1 MSAMPGPLLD
11 LSPSDPRLQGI
22 LGDSHRRLQT
32 LIDEAQVTARAFYQK
47 TLGRPAS
54 IEEVIDEIFAA
65 VERDGDAAVVRYVHA
80 FDGAALPPER
90 LRVTSAEIA
99 AATART
105 SGTIRQ
111 AIDLAVAQVSAY
123 QRRLLPR
130 GFGENLDEPLGV
142 RWLAVDSAGAYV
154 PGGAGGTLPL
164 FSSVIMNLVPA
175 KVAGVPRTVLV
186 TPPRRDGSIADEVLA
201 AAQAVGVDEVY
212 RVGGIPAIAA
222 LAVGTT
228 SCPAVDTI
236 VGPGNIFVTLAK
248 RRAYGRVNLDM
259 LAGPSEVLV
268 IADGS
273 ADPRFVATDLLSQA
287 EHDVLA
293 MCILLA
299 IGDGVADAVQA
310 EIAKALAAL
319 PDERRRVAS
328 ESVARFG
335 RLVRCPDMASAAAI
349 SNKVAPEHLE
359 LLVADPRAVLPLIRN
374 AGAVFVGPWSPEPIG
389 DYLAGP
395 SHTLPTGGGARRW
408 SGIGTDTFMRR
419 SSIINLG
426 EADFRRMA
434 PAGMAMARAEGLEA
448 HARSIEVRL
457 ASRP

>member
-1 MSAMPGPLLD
+1 MPGPLLD
-11 LSPSDPRLQGI
+11 LTPSDPRLQGI
-22 LGDSHRRLQT
+22 LGDSHRRMQT
-32 LIDEAQVTARAFYQK
+32 LVDEAQAKARAFYHK

-54 IEEVIDEIFAA
+54 IEEVIDEIFTA
-65 VERDGDAAVVRYVHA
+65 VEREGDAGVVRYVKA

-90 LRVTSAEIA
+90 LRVTAAEID
-99 AATART
+99 AATGRT
-105 SGTIRQ
+105 APEIRT
-111 AIDLAVAQVSAY
+111 AIELAVAQVTAY

-130 GFGENLDEPLGV
+130 GFGEALDEPLGV

-175 KVAGVPRTVLV
+175 KVAGVQRTVLV

-201 AAQAVGVDEVY
+201 AARAVGVDEVY
-212 RVGGIPAIAA
+212 RIGGIPAIAA
-222 LAVGTT
+222 LAVGTP

-268 IADGS
+268 IADAS
-273 ADPRFVATDLLSQA
+273 ADPRFVAADLLSQA

-293 MCILLA
+293 MCILLT
-299 IGDGVADAVQA
+299 IGDGVADAIQA
-310 EIAKALAAL
+310 EVASALAAL
-319 PDERRRVAS
+319 PAERRAVAS

-335 RLVRCPDMASAAAI
+335 RLVRCPDIATAARI
-349 SNKVAPEHLE
+349 SNQVAPEHLE
-359 LLVADPRAVLPLIRN
+359 LLVADPRAALSLIRN

-389 DYLAGP
+389 DYIAGP

-408 SGIGTDTFMRR
+408 SGIGTDTFMKR
-419 SSIINLG
+419 SSIINLA

-434 PAGMAMARAEGLEA
+434 GAGMAMARAEGLEA

-457 ASRP
+457 GSGAQR

>member
-1 MSAMPGPLLD
+1 MTILTELT
-11 LSPSDPRLQGI
+11 PSDPRLADL
-22 LGDSHRRLQT
+22 LGDTHLRLQN
-32 LIDEAQVTARAFYQK
+32 LIDEAQVKARAFYAR
-47 TLGRPAS
+47 TLGRPAA

-65 VERDGDAAVVRYVHA
+65 VEREGDAAVVRYVQA

-90 LRVTSAEIA
+90 LRVTPAEIA
-99 AATART
+99 AATARCP
-105 SGTIRQ
+105 SGIRA
-111 AIDLAVAQVSAY
+111 AIDLAVAQVTAY
-123 QRRLLPR
+123 QRRLMPR
-130 GFGENLDEPLGV
+130 GFGERLDEPLGV
-142 RWLAVDSAGAYV
+142 RWLPVDSAGAYV
-154 PGGAGGTLPL
+154 PGGAAGTLPL

-175 KVAGVPRTVLV
+175 TVAGVPRTVLV

-201 AAQAVGVDEVY
+201 AAQAVGVSEVY

-222 LAVGTT
+222 LAVGTPSMPRVET
-228 SCPAVDTI
+228 V

-248 RRAYGRVNLDM
+248 RRAYGRVQLDM

-268 IADGS
+268 IADRS
-273 ADPRFVATDLLSQA
+273 ADPRHIAADLLSQA

-299 IGDGVADAVQA
+299 VGDGVAAAVQA
-310 EIAKALAAL
+310 EVARQLDAL
-319 PDERRRVAS
+319 PAERRAVAT

-335 RLVRCPDMASAAAI
+335 RLVRCPDLAVAVDLANRIAA
-349 SNKVAPEHLE
+349 EHLE
-359 LLVADPRAVLPLIRN
+359 LLVADPAAVLPRIRN

-389 DYLAGP
+389 DYVAGP
-395 SHTLPTGGGARRW
+395 SHTLPTGGGAKRW
-408 SGIGTDTFMRR
+408 SGIGADTFLRR

-426 EADFRRMA
+426 EADFRRLA

-457 ASRP
+457 GG

>member
-1 MSAMPGPLLD
+1 MSGPLLD
-11 LSPSDPRLQGI
+11 LTPSDPRLAGI
-22 LGDSHRRLQT
+22 LGDSHRRFQT
-32 LIDEAQVTARAFYQK
+32 LVDEAQAKASAFYAK
-47 TLGRPAS
+47 TLGRAAT
-54 IEEVIDEIFAA
+54 IEQVIDEIFAA

-90 LRVTSAEIA
+90 LRVSSAEIR
-99 AATART
+99 AATDRVSAP
-105 SGTIRQ
+105 IRA
-111 AIDLAVAQVSAY
+111 AIDQAVSQVTAY

-142 RWLAVDSAGAYV
+142 RWLPVDSAGAYV

-212 RVGGIPAIAA
+212 RIGGIPAIAA
-222 LAVGTT
+222 LAVGTPA
-228 SCPAVDTI
+228 CPQVDTI

-268 IADGS
+268 IADDS
-273 ADPRFVATDLLSQA
+273 ADPRFIAADLLSQA

-299 IGDGVADAVQA
+299 VGDQVAERVQA
-310 EIAKALAAL
+310 EVARQLAAL
-319 PDERRRVAS
+319 PDERRRVAT

-335 RLVRCPDMASAAAI
+335 RLVRCPDLASAVRI
-349 SNKVAPEHLE
+349 SNQVAPEHLE
-359 LLVADPRAVLPLIRN
+359 LLVADPRLVLPGIRN

-389 DYLAGP
+389 DYIAGP

-408 SGIGTDTFMRR
+408 SGIGTDTFMKR
-419 SSIINLG
+419 SSIINLDQAG
-426 EADFRRMA
+426 FRTMA
-434 PAGMAMARAEGLEA
+434 EAGMIMARAEGLEA
-448 HARSIEVRL
+448 HARAIEVRL
-457 ASRP
+457 RPAGG